1 MVMEMIGF
9 LASVSSC
16 IALIFAIATYF
27 KSVSREK
34 TAKTYS
40 EIDDLF
46 EKYAELASKNMK
58 DNYMDFVHFTRKV
71 NRFAD
76 LYIAGQFKKSIVKK
90 SAGDFLVRIYNEKL
104 SEIISQQRKQFKREN
119 YFSQIEYMIN
129 DLKK

>member
-1 MVMEMIGF
+1 MKIIEFV
-9 LASVSSC
+9 ASVSSC
-16 IALIFAIATYF
+16 FALIFAIVTYF
-27 KSVSREK
+27 ISVGREK

-46 EKYAELASKNMK
+46 EKHAELASKNMK

-90 SAGDFLVRIYNEKL
+90 SAGNFLVRIYNEKL

>member
-1 MVMEMIGF
+1 MKIIEFV
-9 LASVSSC
+9 ASVSSC
-16 IALIFAIATYF
+16 LALIFAIVTYF
-27 KSVSREK
+27 ISVWREK

-71 NRFAD
+71 NRFAG
-76 LYIAGQFKKSIVKK
+76 LYIAGQFNKSIVKK
-90 SAGDFLVRIYNEKL
+90 SAGNFLVRIYNEKL

-119 YFSQIEYMIN
+119 YFSQIEDMIN

>member
-1 MVMEMIGF
+1 MKIIEFV
-9 LASVSSC
+9 ASVASC
-16 IALIFAIATYF
+16 LALIFATITYF
-27 KSVSREK
+27 ISVRREK

-71 NRFAD
+71 NIFAG
-76 LYIAGQFKKSIVKK
+76 LSIAGQFNKSIVKK
-90 SAGDFLVRIYNEKL
+90 SAGNFLVRIYNEKL

>member
-1 MVMEMIGF
+1 MKIIEFV
-9 LASVSSC
+9 ASVASC
-16 IALIFAIATYF
+16 FALIFAIATYF
-27 KSVSREK
+27 ISVGREK

-46 EKYAELASKNMK
+46 EKHAELASKNMK

-90 SAGDFLVRIYNEKL
+90 SAGNFLVRIYNEKL

>member
-1 MVMEMIGF
+1 MEMIGL

-27 KSVSREK
+27 NSVSREK
-34 TAKTYS
+34 IAKTYS

-76 LYIAGQFKKSIVKK
+76 LYIAGQFNKSIVKK
-90 SAGDFLVRIYNEKL
+90 SAGNFLVRIYNEKL

>member
-1 MVMEMIGF
+1 MKIIEFV
-9 LASVSSC
+9 ASVASC
-16 IALIFAIATYF
+16 LALIFAIITYF
-27 KSVSREK
+27 ISVRREK

-90 SAGDFLVRIYNEKL
+90 SAGNFLVRIYNEKL

>member
-1 MVMEMIGF
+1 MKIIEFV
-9 LASVSSC
+9 ASVASC
-16 IALIFAIATYF
+16 LALIFAIITYF
-27 KSVSREK
+27 ISVRREK

-71 NRFAD
+71 NRFAG

-90 SAGDFLVRIYNEKL
+90 SAGNFLVRIYNEKL
-104 SEIISQQRKQFKREN
+104 SEIISQQRKQLLQFGFFQFFCIFR
-119 YFSQIEYMIN
+119 N
-129 DLKK
+129 D

>member
-1 MVMEMIGF
+1 M
-9 LASVSSC
+9 
-16 IALIFAIATYF
+16 
-27 KSVSREK
+27 REK

-76 LYIAGQFKKSIVKK
+76 LYIARQFKKSIVKK
-90 SAGDFLVRIYNEKL
+90 SAGNFLVRIYNEKL

>member
-1 MVMEMIGF
+1 MKIIEF
-9 LASVSSC
+9 AASVASC
-16 IALIFAIATYF
+16 LALIFAIITYF
-27 KSVSREK
+27 RSVRREK

-76 LYIAGQFKKSIVKK
+76 LYIAGQLKKSIVKK
-90 SAGDFLVRIYNEKL
+90 SAGNFLVRIYNEKL

>member
-1 MVMEMIGF
+1 MKIIEFV
-9 LASVSSC
+9 ASVSSC
-16 IALIFAIATYF
+16 FALIFAIATYF
-27 KSVSREK
+27 RSVGREK

-90 SAGDFLVRIYNEKL
+90 SAGNFLVRIYNEKL

>member
-1 MVMEMIGF
+1 MKIIEFV
-9 LASVSSC
+9 ASVASC
-16 IALIFAIATYF
+16 LALIFAIITYF
-27 KSVSREK
+27 ISVMREK

-90 SAGDFLVRIYNEKL
+90 SAGNFLVRIYNEKL

>member
-1 MVMEMIGF
+1 MKIIEFV
-9 LASVSSC
+9 ASVASC
-16 IALIFAIATYF
+16 LALIFAIITYF
-27 KSVSREK
+27 ISVRREK

-90 SAGDFLVRIYNEKL
+90 SAGNFLVRIYNEKL
-104 SEIISQQRKQFKREN
+104 SEIISQQRKQFRREN

>member
-1 MVMEMIGF
+1 MKIIEFV
-9 LASVSSC
+9 ASVSSC
-16 IALIFAIATYF
+16 FALIFAIATYF
-27 KSVSREK
+27 RSVSREK

-46 EKYAELASKNMK
+46 EKHAELASKNMK

-90 SAGDFLVRIYNEKL
+90 SAGNFLVRIYNEKL

>member
-1 MVMEMIGF
+1 MKIIEF
-9 LASVSSC
+9 AASVASC
-16 IALIFAIATYF
+16 LALIFAIITYF
-27 KSVSREK
+27 RSVRREK

-90 SAGDFLVRIYNEKL
+90 SAGNFLVRIYNEKL